1 MMRSKGGANNM
12 NSKRWFAILGASTL
26 LVISIF
32 VNTLSSIFSTNWT
45 SLMEE
50 FSSITDSEFYETV
63 LEEGSQEERVVLL
76 TVDGAIQDTGS
87 TSSLFAA
94 EGYNHQFF
102 LQQLE
107 QVKNDET
114 VKAIVLQ
121 VDSPGGGVV
130 ESAEIYKEIKE
141 IQNETAKPI
150 YVSMGSMAAS
160 GGYYISAPA
169 DKIFVNKET
178 MTASIGVIMQSI
190 NYGKLAEKYGVEFVT
205 IKSGP
210 YKDIMSPTREMTE
223 EERAML
229 QEMLNDSYEDFV
241 DIIEEGRNM
250 TEAEVKAVADGRI
263 VNGRQAIEAGLADE
277 YGFLED
283 VIQSIKTDYNL
294 ENAEVFEYGYSQNLS
309 SLFAMKAQSFLGVD
323 MESKLIGKLIAD
335 NSAPR
340 MMYLYGNE

>member
-1 MMRSKGGANNM
+1 MNM
-12 NSKRWFAILGASTL
+12 KRWFAILGASL
-26 LVISIF
+26 LLLISIF
-32 VNTLSSIFSTNWT
+32 VNTVSTAFSTDWT
-45 SLMEE
+45 SYLDE
-50 FSSITDSEFYETV
+50 FASASSSEIFETV
-63 LEEGSQEERVVLL
+63 VEEGSMNERIALL
-76 TVDGAIQDTGS
+76 TVDGTIQDTGS
-87 TSSLFAA
+87 ASSLFAA

-107 QVKNDET
+107 QAKVDET

-121 VDSPGGGVV
+121 VNSPGGGVV
-130 ESAEIYKEIKE
+130 ESAQIYKEIIE
-141 IQNETAKPI
+141 IQEETEKPI

-178 MTASIGVIMQSI
+178 MTGSIGVIMQSV

-223 EERAML
+223 EERTML

-241 DIIEEGRNM
+241 DIIEKGRNM
-250 TEAEVKAVADGRI
+250 TEADVKKVADGRI
-263 VNGRQAIEAGLADE
+263 LNGRQAIESGLADD

-283 VIQSIKTDYNL
+283 VVQAIKTDHGL
-294 ENAEVFEYGYSQNLS
+294 EKAEVFEYGYSQNFA
-309 SLFAMKAQSFLGVD
+309 SLFAVKAQSFLGLD
-323 MESKLIGKLIAD
+323 MESKLIAQLITE
-335 NSAPR
+335 NSSPK

>member
-1 MMRSKGGANNM
+1 MNM
-12 NSKRWFAILGASTL
+12 KRWFAILGATVL
-26 LVISIF
+26 LVISIG
-32 VNTLSSIFSTNWT
+32 VNALSSAFSTDWT
-45 SLMEE
+45 AMLDE
-50 FSSITDSEFYETV
+50 FASVSSSEFYETV
-63 LEEGSQEERVVLL
+63 LEEGDVNERIALL
-76 TVDGAIQDTGS
+76 TVDGTIQDTGS
-87 TSSLFAA
+87 ASSLFAA

-107 QVKNDET
+107 QVKLDDS

-121 VDSPGGGVV
+121 VNSPGGGVV
-130 ESAEIYKEIKE
+130 ESAQIYREIRE
-141 IQNETAKPI
+141 IQEETAKPI

-178 MTASIGVIMQSI
+178 MTGSIGVIMQSI

-210 YKDIMSPTREMTE
+210 YKDIMSPTREMTDA
-223 EERAML
+223 ERNML

-241 DIIEEGRNM
+241 DIIEQGRNM
-250 TEAEVKAVADGRI
+250 TEAEVKKIADGRI

-277 YGFLED
+277 LGFLED
-283 VIQSIKTDYNL
+283 AIAGIKTDYNL
-294 ENAEVFEYGYSQNLS
+294 ENAEVFEYGHSQSFS

-323 MESKLIGKLIAD
+323 MESKLIGKLIVD
-335 NSAPR
+335 NSAPK
-340 MMYLYGNE
+340 MMYLFGNE

>member
-1 MMRSKGGANNM
+1 MNM
-12 NSKRWFAILGASTL
+12 KRWFAILGATLL
-26 LVISIF
+26 LVISIG
-32 VNTLSSIFSTNWT
+32 VNALSSAFSTDWT
-45 SLMEE
+45 AMLDE
-50 FSSITDSEFYETV
+50 FASISSSEFYETV
-63 LEEGSQEERVVLL
+63 IEEGNVNERIALL
-76 TVDGAIQDTGS
+76 TVDGTIQDTGS
-87 TSSLFAA
+87 AGSLFAT

-107 QVKNDET
+107 QVKLDDS

-121 VDSPGGGVV
+121 VNSPGGGVV
-130 ESAEIYKEIKE
+130 ESAQIYREIRK
-141 IQNETAKPI
+141 IQEEAAKPI

-178 MTASIGVIMQSI
+178 MTGSIGVIMQSI

-210 YKDIMSPTREMTE
+210 YKDIMSPTREMTDA
-223 EERAML
+223 ERNML

-241 DIIEEGRNM
+241 DIIEQGRNM
-250 TEAEVKAVADGRI
+250 TEAEVKKIADGRI

-277 YGFLED
+277 FGFLDD
-283 VIQSIKTDYNL
+283 VIASIKTDYDL
-294 ENAEVFEYGYSQNLS
+294 ENAEVFEYGHSQSLS
-309 SLFAMKAQSFLGVD
+309 SLFAMKAQSFLGMD

-335 NSAPR
+335 NSAPK

>member
-1 MMRSKGGANNM
+1 MNM
-12 NSKRWFAILGASTL
+12 KRWFAILGASL
-26 LVISIF
+26 LLLISIF
-32 VNTLSSIFSTNWT
+32 VNTVSTAFSTDWK
-45 SLMEE
+45 SFLDE
-50 FSSITDSEFYETV
+50 FATASSSELFVSV
-63 LEEGSQEERVVLL
+63 LEEGSKKERIALL
-76 TVDGAIQDTGS
+76 TVDGTIQDTGS
-87 TSSLFAA
+87 ASTFFAT

-107 QVKNDET
+107 EAKVDDT

-121 VDSPGGGVV
+121 VNSPGGGVV
-130 ESAEIYKEIKE
+130 ESAQIYKDIIELQE
-141 IQNETAKPI
+141 ETEKPI

-178 MTASIGVIMQSI
+178 MTGSIGVIMQSI

-241 DIIEEGRNM
+241 DIIEQGRNM
-250 TEAEVKAVADGRI
+250 TEADVKKVADGRI
-263 VNGRQAIEAGLADE
+263 LNGRQAIEAGLADD

-283 VIQSIKTDYNL
+283 VVQAIKTDYNL
-294 ENAEVFEYGYSQNLS
+294 ENAEVFEYSYSQNIAS
-309 SLFAMKAQSFLGVD
+309 IFAVKAQSFLGLD
-323 MESKLIGKLIAD
+323 LESKLIAELITE
-335 NSAPR
+335 NSSPK

>member
-1 MMRSKGGANNM
+1 MNM
-12 NSKRWFAILGASTL
+12 KRWFAILGASL
-26 LVISIF
+26 LLLISIF
-32 VNTLSSIFSTNWT
+32 VNTVSTAFSTDWK
-45 SLMEE
+45 SFLDE
-50 FSSITDSEFYETV
+50 FASASSSELFVSV
-63 LEEGSQEERVVLL
+63 LEEGSKKERIALL
-76 TVDGAIQDTGS
+76 TVDGTIQDTGS
-87 TSSLFAA
+87 ASTFFAA

-107 QVKNDET
+107 EAKVDDT

-121 VDSPGGGVV
+121 VNSPGGGVV
-130 ESAEIYKEIKE
+130 ESAQIYKDIIELQE
-141 IQNETAKPI
+141 ETEKPI

-178 MTASIGVIMQSI
+178 MTGSIGVIMQSI

-241 DIIEEGRNM
+241 DIIEQGRNM
-250 TEAEVKAVADGRI
+250 TEADVKKVADGRI
-263 VNGRQAIEAGLADE
+263 LNGRQAIEAGLADD

-283 VIQSIKTDYNL
+283 VVQAIKTDYNL
-294 ENAEVFEYGYSQNLS
+294 ENAEVFEYSYSQNIAS
-309 SLFAMKAQSFLGVD
+309 IFAVKAQSFLGLD
-323 MESKLIGKLIAD
+323 LESKLIAELITE
-335 NSAPR
+335 NSSPK